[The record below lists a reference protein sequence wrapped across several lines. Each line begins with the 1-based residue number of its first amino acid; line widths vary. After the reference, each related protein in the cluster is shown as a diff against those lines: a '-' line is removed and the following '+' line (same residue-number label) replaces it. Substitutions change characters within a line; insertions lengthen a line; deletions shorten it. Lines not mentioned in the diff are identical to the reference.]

1 MIQVKVTKA
10 GKYIVVDG
18 DKTLNINTIIKDG
31 DREVLKLPE
40 NSANR
45 KYVDKKAVD
54 EQKTIELDY
63 KATRTLGERSAT
75 GSAKKWTEYLT
86 AEEKKTID
94 DLIKKAKERY
104 EAEKNDPKAQL
115 KAKIAALQKKLE
127 ELQK

>member
-45 KYVDKKAVD
+45 KYVDKKTVD

-63 KATRTLGERSAT
+63 KATRTLGARGEA

>member
-63 KATRTLGERSAT
+63 KATRTLGERNAT

-86 AEEKKTID
+86 AEEKKTVD
-94 DLIKKAKERY
+94 DIVKKAKERY